1 MIKTFKNVGTKDIF
15 YRIFSKES
23 RNVLPKHLHQ
33 AAFARLI
40 ILDNCVS
47 LTEISGNNGFRL
59 HKLKDDRKDQFS
71 ISINKKYRI
80 CFNWVQGDAFNVEI
94 IDYH

>member
-23 RNVLPKHLHQ
+23 RNILPQHLHKI
-33 AAFARLI
+33 AFARLI
-40 ILDNCVS
+40 ILDNCDS

-59 HKLKDDRKDQFS
+59 HKLKNDRNDQFS
-71 ISINKKYRI
+71 IRINNKYRI
-80 CFNWVQGDAFNVEI
+80 CFNWIMGDAFNVEI